1 MKKGY
6 NLPPAREREETA
18 LPGEGRAIEETFNQ
32 ALGAVLREAA
42 ARWRAAP
49 DAVRVEETRT
59 LAGRGARGMRPD
71 ILVVEKGAPPVVVE
85 CSFDGADADADA
97 IARLG
102 RRTAQGGL
110 EIKTAVAARIPPANR
125 LRSQAEIRRALAGGE
140 LIHYALHQK
149 IADGDAARRRWPL
162 KGFLAGR
169 VHDLAAL
176 LPAAALP
183 REDVEEVARE
193 VAELVDQAAGR
204 LEWALSEAQQLEIA
218 ERVHQRT
225 PLKGLRTTMVLWLNA
240 LATQQRLSI
249 QGVESVPPLEF
260 GGAELPAPSE
270 LAAVWR
276 AVLEENWR
284 SIFEPAVRV
293 LEKAGGVHPRAAG
306 EALALLLRAVERI
319 ELARLGPR
327 INVGAELF
335 PKLSDD
341 RKTAAAF
348 YTQPAAAELL
358 AGLVIRPD
366 ALTADEW
373 ASAEIF
379 RERRLADLACGTGTL
394 LRAGYARVAALHER
408 AGGTVESAA
417 ALHRG
422 AMEAG
427 LVGTDISPIA
437 AHLTAS
443 SLAAVGAGE
452 PYGDTDIGW
461 VEVGGEVAVT
471 GSLEYLGNTE
481 VANLFAEVAGR
492 STGER
497 EGEAGKH
504 SVAVFDDSFDWI
516 LMNPP
521 YSRTRGGQSAF
532 DVAGLTGK
540 ERKDCQAKWRLLTRG
555 EPVNN
560 KAGMAASF
568 LALARK
574 KVKRGGR
581 IGFVLPLTAAFADS
595 WRVTRRMIEREF
607 RDVVAVAV
615 AGGRA
620 LGRDALSADTGM
632 EEMLLAAT
640 RREEWRFSAKGEGD
654 PAPIRCVTLL
664 RPPARVGEAGEI
676 ARAIAA
682 AVERAGDGGLA
693 VKAGEEE
700 LGQVLAFDAG
710 GEGAPWGPLGVTH
723 ADLALAAAALAEGRL
738 DFGGTR
744 APFRVEM
751 APLDEVF
758 EVGPTHHLIGHLRGR
773 EPIGAFEFHPVRSAR
788 DAIGRDRALWEANAR
803 AQRRLVLSPTHKGA
817 APAGVGSE
825 RRRTAM
831 RRHQSDLHYARN
843 MRWTSQ
849 ALLAATT
856 ARPALGGSGWTA
868 LGHAD
873 ARARRAFALWA
884 NSTLGM
890 AVHWTRGQRAHAG
903 RSRTQIGALRKTPC
917 PRLDDLDEAALDRA
931 AADFAEL
938 AERGDLLPA
947 CQAHA
952 DDLRKAIDEAA
963 LRLLG
968 LPGSAA
974 GAVGDLRLLWCGE
987 PSVHGSNRA
996 ALRLLER
1003 EG

>member
-1 MKKGY
+1 MLKKGK
-6 NLPPAREREETA
+6 T
-18 LPGEGRAIEETFNQ
+18 IEETFNQ
-32 ALGAVLREAA
+32 ALGAALRDAA

-49 DAVRVEETRT
+49 DTVQVEETRT
-59 LAGRGARGMRPD
+59 LAGRGQSGKRPD
-71 ILVVEKGAPPVVVE
+71 ILVIERASPPVVIE
-85 CSFDGADADADA
+85 CSFDGGDADADA
-97 IARLG
+97 RARLG
-102 RRTAQGGL
+102 RKTAQGGL
-110 EIKTAVAARIPPANR
+110 EIKTAVAARIPPENR
-125 LRSQAEIRRALAGGE
+125 RRSWAEIQEALSGGE
-140 LIHYALHQK
+140 FIHYALHQK
-149 IADGDAARRRWPL
+149 IADGDGDAAKRRWPS
-162 KGFLAGR
+162 KGFLAGS
-169 VHDLAAL
+169 VHDLAAMF
-176 LPAAALP
+176 PAAALP
-183 REDVEEVARE
+183 REEVEEVARE
-193 VAELVDQAAGR
+193 VAELVDSAAGR
-204 LEWALSEAQQLEIA
+204 LEWALSEARQLEIA
-218 ERVHQRT
+218 EQVHQRT

-249 QGVESVPPLEF
+249 QGVKSVPSLEF
-260 GGAELPAPSE
+260 GRAELPAPSE
-270 LAAVWR
+270 QAAIWR
-276 AVLEENWR
+276 AILRENWR

-293 LEKAGGVHPRAAG
+293 LEKSGDLNPRAAG
-306 EALALLLRAVERI
+306 EALELLVQAVEKI

-348 YTQPAAAELL
+348 YTQPATAELL

-366 ALTADEW
+366 ALQADEW

-379 RERRLADLACGTGTL
+379 RKRRLADLACGTGTL

-417 ALHRG
+417 LLHRS

-461 VEVGGEVAVT
+461 VDVGGKVAVT
-471 GSLEYLGNTE
+471 GSLEYLGSTE

-492 STGER
+492 STGEQ
-497 EGEAGKH
+497 GKEAGRH
-504 SVAVFDDSFDWI
+504 SVAVFDDAFDWI

-532 DVAGLTGK
+532 DVAGLTEK
-540 ERKDCQAKWRLLTRG
+540 ERKDCQAKWKLLTRG

-607 RDVVAVAV
+607 EDIVVVAV
-615 AGGRA
+615 AGGQA
-620 LGRDALSADTGM
+620 LGRDAISADTRM

-640 RREEWRFSAKGEGD
+640 RREEWRFAAKGEGD
-654 PAPIRCVTLL
+654 PAPVHCVTLL
-664 RPPARVGEAGEI
+664 RPPTRVGEAGEI

-682 AVERAGDGGLA
+682 ALERVGDGGLV

-700 LGQVLAFDAG
+700 LGQALAFDAG

-723 ADLALAAAALAEGRL
+723 ADLALAADALAEGRF
-738 DFGGTR
+738 DFGGAR
-744 APFRVEM
+744 ASFPVEM
-751 APLDEVF
+751 AAVADVF
-758 EVGPTHHLIGHLRGR
+758 EVGPTHDLIGHLRGKDPR
-773 EPIGAFEFHPVRSAR
+773 GAFEFHPVRSER
-788 DAIGRDRALWEANAR
+788 DAIGGDRALWEANGR
-803 AQRRLVLSPTHKGA
+803 AQRRLIVPPTHKGA

-825 RRRTAM
+825 RRRGGM

-849 ALLAATT
+849 ALLAGTT
-856 ARPALGGSGWTA
+856 ERPALGGRGWTT
-868 LGHAD
+868 LGHED
-873 ARARRAFALWA
+873 ARVRRAFALWA
-884 NSTLGM
+884 NSTFGM
-890 AVHWTRGQRAHAG
+890 AVHWTRGQRTHAG
-903 RSRTQIGALRKTPC
+903 RSTTQVGALKKIPC
-917 PRLDDLDEAALDRA
+917 PRLDELGDAALDRA
-931 AADFAEL
+931 AADFEEL
-938 AERGDLLPA
+938 AGRGDLLPA

-952 DDLRKAIDEAA
+952 DELRIAIDEAA
-963 LRLLG
+963 VRLLG
-968 LPGSAA
+968 LPESAA
-974 GAVGDLRLLWCGE
+974 SALGDLRLLWCGE

-996 ALRLLER
+996 ALRLLE
-1003 EG
+1003 